1 MSYPLKNIIFDLG
14 GVIIN
19 LNQQLTIDAFKIL
32 FKEQFELLYQEIE
45 KHNWLNRFEVGEF
58 SEKEFFSF
66 FKKHKNVSDIELQN
80 AWNAMLLDI
89 PNDRLELIKKYSK
102 KYNIYLLSNTNSI
115 HYSHIGKYIFEK
127 FNGLNFNTLF
137 KHVYLS
143 HELGFR
149 KPNKSIFEYVLDN
162 ANIKP
167 EETLFID
174 DTLDHINTAK
184 TLGIQTKLLN
194 LKENQKLTDLLNEY

>member
-1 MSYPLKNIIFDLG
+1 M
-14 GVIIN
+14 
-19 LNQQLTIDAFKIL
+19 
-32 FKEQFELLYQEIE
+32 
-45 KHNWLNRFEVGEF
+45 
-58 SEKEFFSF
+58 
-66 FKKHKNVSDIELQN
+66 
-80 AWNAMLLDI
+80 
-89 PNDRLELIKKYSK
+89 
-102 KYNIYLLSNTNSI
+102 
-115 HYSHIGKYIFEK
+115 
-127 FNGLNFNTLF
+127 
-137 KHVYLS
+137 YLS